1 MQDEVIS
8 ILKEVGAVS
17 EGHFIGTSGKHLSVY
32 INKNKI
38 LLHTNLTSRLCR
50 LLAEEA
56 ARLNPDVVVAPAT
69 GGIALSQWTAHHL
82 SEILSKPVLSVYTE
96 KNSAGE
102 QSLDKRGYDA
112 VVKSKKILVVEDI
125 VNTGKSIGEVVRA
138 VTTAGGDVAS
148 AFALVNRNKTDE
160 EIGALIGAEFH
171 SLALMPLESFDE
183 GSVPDWLTSIP
194 INTELGHGAKYLK
207 EHGK

>member
-1 MQDEVIS
+1 MQEEVIQ

-38 LLHTNLTSRLCR
+38 LLHTALTSRLCR
-50 LLAEEA
+50 LLAEDA
-56 ARLNPDVVVAPAT
+56 VALSPDVVVAPAT

-82 SEILSKPVLSVYTE
+82 SELLSRDVLSVYTE
-96 KNSAGE
+96 KNANGE
-102 QSLDKRGYDA
+102 QSLEKRGYDA
-112 VVKSKKILVVEDI
+112 AIKGKNVLVVEDI
-125 VNTGKSIGEVVRA
+125 VNTGKSIGEVVRVVQA
-138 VTTAGGDVAS
+138 AGGNVLS

-160 EIGALIGAEFH
+160 EIAALIGSDFH
-171 SLALMPLESFDE
+171 SLALMPLESYEE
-183 GSVPDWLTSIP
+183 GAVPEWLTKIP
-194 INTELGHGAKYLK
+194 INTELGHGAKYIK

>member
-1 MQDEVIS
+1 MKDEVIN

-50 LLAEEA
+50 LLAEA
-56 ARLNPDVVVAPAT
+56 SKSLNPEVVVAPAT

-82 SEILSKPVLSVYTE
+82 SEALSRQVLSVYTE
-96 KNSAGE
+96 KNSVGE

-112 VVKSKKILVVEDI
+112 VVKGKNVLVVEDI
-125 VNTGKSIGEVVRA
+125 VNTGKSIGEVVRGVKA
-138 VTTAGGDVAS
+138 AGGNVVS

-160 EIGALIGAEFH
+160 EIGALIGSEFH
-171 SLALMPLESFDE
+171 SLALMPLESYDE
-183 GSVPDWLTSIP
+183 GSVPDWLTKIP

>member
-1 MQDEVIS
+1 MKDEVIN

-50 LLAEEA
+50 LLAEA
-56 ARLNPDVVVAPAT
+56 SSSLNPEVVVAPAT

-82 SEILSKPVLSVYTE
+82 SEVLSRQVLSVYTE
-96 KNSAGE
+96 KNSVGE

-112 VVKSKKILVVEDI
+112 VVKGKNVLVVEDI
-125 VNTGKSIGEVVRA
+125 VNTGKSIGEVVRGVKA
-138 VTTAGGDVAS
+138 AGGNVVS

-160 EIGALIGAEFH
+160 EIGALIGSEFH
-171 SLALMPLESFDE
+171 SLALMPLESYDE
-183 GSVPDWLTSIP
+183 ASVPDWLTKIP